1 MTDAVSGRCCAARHC
16 KTNEETLVNEAKAR
30 LFEFP
35 TDPELRQK
43 WESVCNIDVDTT
55 CLTNYTTPLLC
66 ELHFSQS
73 CFNDEKQLRPDAV
86 PATLVLK
93 RKIDSVSSDGGPC
106 QKKAAR
112 DNQRPLLE
120 VSYPCNSALNGS
132 KPPPRKVPS
141 KNAFRLTIH
150 IDKVPKGENTSTHCP
165 QNEEQNEPLC
175 LTCNVTLP
183 NLQDLYTHVMQ
194 HFRCDLCHTLFA
206 LKKSLQKHRKLHE
219 NNDEQFPFKCLK
231 CDQAFVSEDDI
242 RKHEHPEILDDEPP
256 RPCRYLCRK
265 CQVLFKTKLDYDK
278 HYADTHA
285 AKKVKRT
292 AKE

>member
-1 MTDAVSGRCCAARHC
+1 MTDAVGGSRCCAARHC

-43 WESVCNIDVDTT
+43 WKSVCNIDVGE
-55 CLTNYTTPLLC
+55 TPLLC

-73 CFNDEKQLRPDAV
+73 CFDDEKQLRPDAV
-86 PATLVLK
+86 PATPVLK
-93 RKIDSVSSDGGPC
+93 RKIDSVSNDDGPC
-106 QKKAAR
+106 QKKAAP

-132 KPPPRKVPS
+132 KPPPKKVPS
-141 KNAFRLTIH
+141 KNAFRLTIQ
-150 IDKVPKGENTSTHCP
+150 IDKFPKGERP
-165 QNEEQNEPLC
+165 QNVEQNEPLC
-175 LTCNVTLP
+175 LTCNEILP

-194 HFRCDLCHTLFA
+194 HFTCDLCHALFTLR
-206 LKKSLQKHRKLHE
+206 KSLQKHRKLHE
-219 NNDEQFPFKCLK
+219 NNSEQFPFKCLK

-242 RKHEHPEILDDEPP
+242 RKHKHPEILDDEPP
-256 RPCRYLCRK
+256 RPCRYLCKK

-278 HYADTHA
+278 HYVDTHA
-285 AKKVKRT
+285 AKKVKKT